1 MINTENLD
9 PDKIKIDEKSFENI
23 LIYHIRYVTVKY
35 LSSTKINRANPL
47 YLIINKING
56 YIEEINANEH
66 LTLVSTDEGKEVLKK
81 I

>member
-47 YLIINKING
+47 YLIINKT
-56 YIEEINANEH
+56 NEYM
-66 LTLVSTDEGKEVLKK
+66 KK
-81 I
+81 AMQMNI